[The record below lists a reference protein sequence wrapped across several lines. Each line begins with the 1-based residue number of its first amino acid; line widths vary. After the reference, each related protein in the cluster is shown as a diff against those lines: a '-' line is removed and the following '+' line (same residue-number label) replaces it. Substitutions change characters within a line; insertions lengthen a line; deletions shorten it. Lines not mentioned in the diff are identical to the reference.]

1 KGKGPSREVTYH
13 KTEQHLMAPDGP
25 LVFAGSS
32 PANVGFAR
40 TFWTSAVL
48 PPPLESCLGPAT
60 LEREGTLPGEGTLP
74 SEETLPAALYHLWA
88 QSMEKTKVKEKFLQQ
103 VRTINPDSFFINISI
118 HRVSFGGTPELWKW
132 HDEQ

>member
-1 KGKGPSREVTYH
+1 MERGHGDAAPCGAIGTE
-13 KTEQHLMAPDGP
+13 TEQHLMVPDGP

-60 LEREGTLPGEGTLP
+60 LERERTLPRKGTLLYGETLPCEGTLPREGTLP
-74 SEETLPAALYHLWA
+74 SEETLPAALYHLWGHT
-88 QSMEKTKVKEKFLQQ
+88 SLC
-103 VRTINPDSFFINISI
+103 
-118 HRVSFGGTPELWKW
+118 RVLPLT
-132 HDEQ
+132 